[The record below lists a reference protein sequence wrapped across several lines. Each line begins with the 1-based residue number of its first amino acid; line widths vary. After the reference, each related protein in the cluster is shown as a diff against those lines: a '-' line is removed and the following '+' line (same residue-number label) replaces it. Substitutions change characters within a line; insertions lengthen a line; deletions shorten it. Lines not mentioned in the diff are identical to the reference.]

1 MQKGLSHTMTSPI
14 LDNLAGDPSPNP
26 AARALERLNAPRP
39 RPWRWDED
47 GPDVAGTLHGTR
59 RMADRFR
66 EGQTVLVLE
75 LEVLDAADRVLVYCS
90 PPLERMLA
98 GHAPRVG
105 DGIAIRRGDLVKRED
120 APTYRAWECE
130 VVPADGTL
138 AWEQVADDPDDPHHL
153 EAL

>member
-1 MQKGLSHTMTSPI
+1 MTERI
-14 LDNLAGDPSPNP
+14 LDNPAGTPSPNP
-26 AARALERLNAPRP
+26 AAHALDRLNAPRP

-66 EGQTVLVLE
+66 EGQTVLVLD
-75 LEVLDAADRVLVYCS
+75 LDLLDAGERVLVYCS

-98 GHAPRVG
+98 GHAPRIG
-105 DGIAIRRGDLVKRED
+105 DGIAIRRGELVEREG

-130 VVPADGTL
+130 VVPADGVV
-138 AWEQVADDPDDPHHL
+138 AWQEPAEDPGDPHHL
-153 EAL
+153 ESL